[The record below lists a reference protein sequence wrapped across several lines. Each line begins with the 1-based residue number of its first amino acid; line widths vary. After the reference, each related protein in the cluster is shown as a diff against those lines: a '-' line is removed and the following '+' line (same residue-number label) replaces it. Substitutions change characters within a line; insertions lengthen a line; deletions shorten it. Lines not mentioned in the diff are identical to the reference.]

1 MTTVSIVGASQAGKT
16 ALAGA
21 IGKKGNVSDITYYEF
36 NKGASP
42 MTILDASG
50 YPDSAKSLVTAL
62 NLSDIVLF
70 CVPPEGLDAVA
81 GECIVAL
88 SLLKKQHGFVV
99 ITKSDTSDPFMLGE
113 AEAKIKKMLSG
124 TALEGWEFLRVS
136 SKAFEGIDDLRDAV
150 VKLGESVTHNLDEPV
165 RVVVDQFFD
174 VTGIGCVILGVVDRG
189 TVNVKD
195 KLLVYPIEKP
205 LDVRS
210 IQMHDVDVK
219 ASPAGSRVGLACK
232 GIQSRMFSRGQIISL
247 PESEKMAAGFVLD
260 MDVTP
265 FTAGFGVGDIL
276 HLYVGLQSSPVKVSG
291 IEENG
296 AAVDAAKGGKKYTVR
311 VEADKQ
317 IAYRDDDLFL
327 LCNLDVA
334 KQRFVASGCVG

>member
-1 MTTVSIVGASQAGKT
+1 MTTVSIVGAAKAGKT
-16 ALAGA
+16 ALAAA

-36 NKGASP
+36 NKGSRP

-88 SLLKKQHGFVV
+88 SLLKKKQGFVV

-113 AEAKIKKMLSG
+113 AETKIKKMLSG

-136 SKAFEGIDDLRDAV
+136 SKAFEGIDALRDAV

-189 TVNVKD
+189 TVNIKD
-195 KLLVYPIEKP
+195 KLLVYPIEQS

-219 ASPAGSRVGLACK
+219 SSPAGSRVGLACK

-247 PESEKMAAGFVLD
+247 PGSEKMAAGFALD
-260 MDVTP
+260 LTLTP

-276 HLYVGLQSSPVKVSG
+276 HMYVGLQSSPVKVLG

-296 AAVDAAKGGKKYTVR
+296 AAVEAAKGGKRYTVR
-311 VEADKQ
+311 VEGDRQ